1 MWNKLKNIYI
11 SFKIPYDYLNNPYQ
25 CAQPALEC
33 VHHTVGGL
41 ERLLQLVGVHPL
53 VGQGLFDLL
62 EPRDHL
68 WICVVYVV
76 LQIPGL
82 EGVVRIRGH
91 LFAALLIRLENESMA
106 AAADVGSL
114 SIKALLIAGL
124 LRLALVHILL
134 TVASCVAGWTTA
146 GVRSRAIT
154 AVLTARGAN
163 SCKISL
169 CIQ

>member
-1 MWNKLKNIYI
+1 
-11 SFKIPYDYLNNPYQ
+11 
-25 CAQPALEC
+25 
-33 VHHTVGGL
+33 
-41 ERLLQLVGVHPL
+41 VHPL
-53 VGQGLFDLL
+53 VGQGLLDLL

-91 LFAALLIRLENESMA
+91 LLAALLIRLENESMA